1 MSGAEAERDQ
11 GRDRGAEDEQQDDQQ
26 EGQRDQLA
34 ALGGVDRLVLDRP
47 REGRE
52 TRLGGADRRADV
64 VGEDLLDF
72 GDGVVDRGF
81 DVDVEVGEDQRLAGA
96 RTKGG
101 DHPPVPGREGVDLG
115 IAPQCPNQ
123 CRALAVDRGRG
134 TAQEDREGGGVAE
147 ILAQDLVGSRGLGAG
162 HVERGRVEPVLD
174 PGPEHPQHDQDDGRD
189 REHDPRVAH
198 GPGIATAGAGVA
210 WVYVS
215 PAPPPS
221 HAW

>member
-1 MSGAEAERDQ
+1 MSAPKPSGIS

-52 TRLGGADRRADV
+52 ARLGGADRRVDAFT
-64 VGEDLLDF
+64 EDLFDF

-81 DVDVEVGEDQRLAGA
+81 DVDVEVREDQRLAGA
-96 RTKGG
+96 RTKGS

-115 IAPQCPNQ
+115 IAAQGPDQG
-123 CRALAVDRGRG
+123 RALAVDRGRG
-134 TAQEDREGGGVAE
+134 PAQEDRERRGVAE
-147 ILAQDLVGSRGLGAG
+147 MLAQDLVGPRGLGAG
-162 HVERGRVEPVLD
+162 DVERGRVEPVLD
-174 PGPEHPQHDQDDGRD
+174 PGPEHAQHDQDDGRD

-198 GPGIATAGAGVA
+198 GPGIATADAGVA
-210 WVYVS
+210 
-215 PAPPPS
+215 
-221 HAW
+221 